1 MRGGFSVGRRG
12 RVGRRSG
19 RSGLRAGGATFAQ
32 RSSSAV
38 LLCLCP
44 CAPSRLAPCRLRG
57 AVSPAVLAPARFAA
71 CRHPR
76 FALARLRA
84 FALAVPA
91 SVRQNRAVAVR
102 VRACR
107 HHGDVPCLAARCSGH
122 RQSRPPRPPAELV
135 RAASPKPRPTR
146 PPTDPTTATD
156 GKPAP
161 HLPRSFLAPSS
172 LVARSAGCHG

>member
-1 MRGGFSVGRRG
+1 MHIVNIFYAFLTHTFALAVAWSALGSPVSRGSPRSGQRARNERGGSEEEAG
-12 RVGRRSG
+12 RVFRWVPWSG
-19 RSGLRAGGATFAQ
+19 RSALSLAAAAQ

-91 SVRQNRAVAVR
+91 SVRQNGQWLCACVPAV
-102 VRACR
+102 
-107 HHGDVPCLAARCSGH
+107 
-122 RQSRPPRPPAELV
+122 PP
-135 RAASPKPRPTR
+135 
-146 PPTDPTTATD
+146 
-156 GKPAP
+156 
-161 HLPRSFLAPSS
+161 
-172 LVARSAGCHG
+172 